1 MSSDPRPWL
10 SAAALL
16 FCTAA
21 AAGQSTLQ
29 RSPGLSG
36 GWTGVPGQAHFHFLH
51 RFQASA
57 APARKV
63 SSSPTFL
70 LAYSAVDRLL
80 LGAHYATASDV
91 VANYPNEWEAFARW
105 ALVPGVSVQ
114 GGYDVA
120 AESVDGAVDAHRR
133 FGPLHIL
140 GAARAFS
147 SAYGGDAAVALGGG
161 AAWELGL
168 VGLAADYTKVVSAD
182 HDGAWSAAVQ
192 LRIPASPHTLS
203 LQATN
208 ANTGTLQGSSR
219 GSGATRYGFEFTI
232 PITLARYVGARVPV
246 ASLGA
251 EGRDTVTIEI
261 RNLRYSP
268 ERIEVS
274 PGTRVRWVNRDP
286 LEHTTTASG
295 QWDSGLIPADGGTW
309 EHTFATPGEY
319 GYTCTPH
326 PFMKGVVVV
335 KRGGDQ

>member
-1 MSSDPRPWL
+1 MSSEPRACL
-10 SAAALL
+10 SALALL
-16 FCTAA
+16 LCTAA
-21 AAGQSTLQ
+21 AAAQSTLQ

-51 RFQASA
+51 RFQASD

-70 LAYSAVDRLL
+70 LAYSATDRLL
-80 LGAHYATASDV
+80 LGVQYATASDV
-91 VANYPNEWEAFARW
+91 VPNYPNEWEAFARW
-105 ALVPGVSVQ
+105 ALLPGLSLQ

-120 AESVDGAVDAHRR
+120 AESVDGALDVRR
-133 FGPLHIL
+133 SIGPLHVL
-140 GAARAFS
+140 GTARAFTA
-147 SAYGGDAAVALGGG
+147 AYGGDAAVALGGG

-168 VGLAADYTKVVSAD
+168 LGLAADYVKVLSAD
-182 HDGAWSAAVQ
+182 HEGAWSAALQ

-232 PITLARYVGARVPV
+232 PVTLARYFGPRAPATALR
-246 ASLGA
+246 A

-268 ERIEVS
+268 ERIDVS
-274 PGTRVRWVNRDP
+274 PGTHVRWVNHDP
-286 LEHTTTASG
+286 LEHTVTASG
-295 QWDSGLIPADGGTW
+295 QWDSGLIAANGGTW
-309 EHTFATPGEY
+309 GHTFTAAGEY

-326 PFMKGVVVV
+326 PFMKGAVVV
-335 KRGGDQ
+335 KRGGDR